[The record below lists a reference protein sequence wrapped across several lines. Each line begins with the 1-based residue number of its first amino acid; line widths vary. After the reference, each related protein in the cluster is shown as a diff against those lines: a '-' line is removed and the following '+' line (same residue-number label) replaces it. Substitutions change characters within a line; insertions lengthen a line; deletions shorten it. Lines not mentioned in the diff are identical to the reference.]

1 MTALAKVR
9 NGGTMPTL
17 SSWMENWF
25 NNDLHTP
32 LVNSSSWNLPRVNI
46 LESDDRFILEVFAP
60 GLDKSDLNVK
70 LDNDLLTISS
80 EVGDQE
86 LPDTLRY
93 TRREFGHVA
102 FERTFTIP
110 ETVDGNKVSAD
121 YKNGVLNIS
130 MPKIE
135 DAKRKPVRSISI
147 K

>member
-25 NNDLHTP
+25 NNDMYTP
-32 LVNSSSWNLPRVNI
+32 FGNTTNWNLPKVNI
-46 LESDDRFILEVFAP
+46 LESDDKFILEVYAP
-60 GLDKSDLNVK
+60 GLAKSDLNVK

-80 EVGDQE
+80 EMGDQE
-86 LPDTLRY
+86 LPENMRY
-93 TRREFGHVA
+93 TRREFGHIA

-110 ETVDGNKVSAD
+110 ETVDGSKISAD
-121 YKNGVLNIS
+121 YNNGVLSIS

-135 DAKRKPVRSISI
+135 EARRKPVRSISI